1 MNMGTLLMAE
11 AFYRQEKAIDAEPIY
26 NCDQIEISG

>member
-1 MNMGTLLMAE
+1 MNMGTMLMAE
-11 AFYRQEKAIDAEPIY
+11 AFYRQEKTIDAELIY